1 MLLQAILFEGFII
14 YLFIISNIYLIN
26 IYTFI
31 YTSCLTVAKLLINW
45 RESVLNS
52 LDKPYVIECE
62 LFSVLNSLDKPYV
75 IECELFSILNSL
87 DKPYVIECELFSVR
101 MIKIKLWYWFKKC
114 IRKDDNSTRLNLSY
128 TTHYNIFRRISSS
141 HPPIWRHLNN
151 LI

>member
-14 YLFIISNIYLIN
+14 CLFIISNIYLIN

-62 LFSVLNSLDKPYV
+62 LFSV
-75 IECELFSILNSL
+75 LNSL